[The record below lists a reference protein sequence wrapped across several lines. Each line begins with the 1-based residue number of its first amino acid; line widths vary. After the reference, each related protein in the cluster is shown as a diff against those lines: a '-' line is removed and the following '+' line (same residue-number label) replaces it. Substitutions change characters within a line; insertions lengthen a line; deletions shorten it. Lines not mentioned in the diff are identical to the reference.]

1 MVLCES
7 AAVQHCRMRYQ
18 PGAAAAECFRGRLAQ
33 QGHAAR
39 MGIARCG
46 RGKGI
51 FSLPWSG
58 DMETLEGLL
67 KLEVHATQL
76 ERDMMGHPRYAEVE
90 GDWPHQAEA
99 GQPA

>member
-1 MVLCES
+1 MIGDLK
-7 AAVQHCRMRYQ
+7 
-18 PGAAAAECFRGRLAQ
+18 
-33 QGHAAR
+33 
-39 MGIARCG
+39 I
-46 RGKGI
+46 GKGI

-58 DMETLEGLL
+58 DMGTLEGLL

-76 ERDMMGHPRYAEVE
+76 ERGMMGHPRYAEVE